1 MLWAKQSQLMELLL
15 KLAYC
20 QLIMGLRTE
29 RQKLIHQ
36 TPKALPLP
44 YFKPKQLYPLCISF
58 PGFHCRLSS
67 AYLLLPCWGNM
78 QSKNVVMSLTGS
90 FCHSFMLHADLPLL
104 LFTFQCPT
112 PCEGHLWTVTVLLW
126 VTLVWVATLAQ
137 GCLCHRTSRRS
148 PVGVEPLLPR
158 AYLQLHVPSAVSL
171 SVSCHVLMCLLSLL
185 ADSLCVL
192 KQEYPVLL
200 WPVEG
205 LALLG
210 FRIFFL
216 LFHSL
221 MEFCPI
227 CR

>member
-1 MLWAKQSQLMELLL
+1 MELLL

-126 VTLVWVATLAQ
+126 VTLV
-137 GCLCHRTSRRS
+137 
-148 PVGVEPLLPR
+148 
-158 AYLQLHVPSAVSL
+158 
-171 SVSCHVLMCLLSLL
+171 
-185 ADSLCVL
+185 
-192 KQEYPVLL
+192 
-200 WPVEG
+200 
-205 LALLG
+205 
-210 FRIFFL
+210 
-216 LFHSL
+216 
-221 MEFCPI
+221 
-227 CR
+227 